1 MSKGEAR
8 QTNQKHRK
16 YYDLVNTREFK
27 LQTTNYSVYSRTI
40 IIICMYLL
48 SRMLQSA

>member
-1 MSKGEAR
+1 MSKGEAK

-27 LQTTNYSVYSRTI
+27 LQTI
-40 IIICMYLL
+40 QCIQELL
-48 SRMLQSA
+48 